1 MCILQQLWEQIDHK
15 FKKKIDREGVGL
27 LTKQSTDPAAD
38 CRSDIRKFAH
48 IAKKFTCLKKDVL
61 M

>member
-1 MCILQQLWEQIDHK
+1 MSILQQTMGTNRPQIL
-15 FKKKIDREGVGL
+15 KKIDPEGVGL